1 MVATTSAF
9 RQFVESEYK
18 LSYWASQQHD
28 RARRRPVVK
37 PPAIFRAGVGQ
48 GVFGLGSVLQVDQ
61 WLRTNAAQ
69 HFIGQP
75 ADARCRGS
83 DSTLLRALGA
93 WDLGPARAAT
103 YALHLWQRDLGRAN
117 RTLSSGRSVRLA
129 VVDGSCFG
137 GVWASVLGFAGT
149 FYYSVDVERY
159 AGRGHELAASR
170 AVLARATERLGA
182 GFATHLLY
190 DGLMADRADFATAR
204 RQWGLHLVVKTSEQT
219 LALVADSRAL
229 WSAATPEQLQAAG
242 VEVVRGVDDARAVS
256 YTVCAQGG
264 MQWEGL
270 VFPLKLAWVRETH
283 LKGKYAGQTFEF
295 WVMTTD
301 ESLGAAELR
310 ELAHARW
317 AIENNGFKHLNAAVG
332 SKKAY
337 LKDAAAKEALLLLWG
352 IGLALQAAF
361 RLWLETQAAWR
372 DWGVKKTGRLLS
384 QCILWSAMEDEV
396 LGCGGS
402 P

>member
-1 MVATTSAF
+1 MVAPTKTF
-9 RQFVESEYK
+9 RHFVETEYK

-170 AVLARATERLGA
+170 AVLARATQRLGA

-190 DGLMADRADFATAR
+190 DGLMCCVRQAQQFGLVVRPSFPSPRGGKISSVRRPSPISSFVVHAAGPCRGTAR
-204 RQWGLHLVVKTSEQT
+204 LPAILR
-219 LALVADSRAL
+219 
-229 WSAATPEQLQAAG
+229 
-242 VEVVRGVDDARAVS
+242 VVRPPAPAPTVDNSPRSGRCGSHACAVS
-256 YTVCAQGG
+256 V
-264 MQWEGL
+264 
-270 VFPLKLAWVRETH
+270 
-283 LKGKYAGQTFEF
+283 
-295 WVMTTD
+295 
-301 ESLGAAELR
+301 LR
-310 ELAHARW
+310 
-317 AIENNGFKHLNAAVG
+317 
-332 SKKAY
+332 
-337 LKDAAAKEALLLLWG
+337 
-352 IGLALQAAF
+352 
-361 RLWLETQAAWR
+361 
-372 DWGVKKTGRLLS
+372 
-384 QCILWSAMEDEV
+384 
-396 LGCGGS
+396 
-402 P
+402 